1 MEKTTFW
8 ICNVKG
14 WKYLKNKFAW
24 IRTHTQTHQ
33 YMLLCKCMLYEYV
46 IWPLQIK
53 IPESAPTGESDHHP
67 LKKKK
72 KKKVKAVSLW
82 LLDESPLLSS
92 SSNSKR
98 QCYKEYRDN
107 KTLFGSPFTHIS
119 VLISYILFP
128 YFFLTHFLSCL
139 ATKLG
144 LVFSLK
150 KQL

>member
-1 MEKTTFW
+1 MKILKKQVCLDTRTHTCINICYCVNVCMYVW
-8 ICNVKG
+8 ICNLAPLNQNSWLRSYG
-14 WKYLKNKFAW
+14 W
-24 IRTHTQTHQ
+24 
-33 YMLLCKCMLYEYV
+33 E
-46 IWPLQIK
+46 WPSI
-53 IPESAPTGESDHHP
+53 
-67 LKKKK
+67 KKK

-82 LLDESPLLSS
+82 LLDELPLLSS
-92 SSNSKR
+92 SPNYKR

-128 YFFLTHFLSCL
+128 YFFLTHILSCL
-139 ATKLG
+139 ASKLG

>member
-33 YMLLCKCMLYEYV
+33 YMLLCKCMYV
-46 IWPLQIK
+46 WICNLTPPNQNSWVRPYGWEWPPSI
-53 IPESAPTGESDHHP
+53 
-67 LKKKK
+67 KKKK

-82 LLDESPLLSS
+82 LLDELPLLSS